1 MHCKLYFFVLKLW
14 YLIPL
19 KPALAKTMKFEYFV
33 VKWKKVFVDVV
44 ENTFLSKTDTCI
56 NLLLPNIF
64 LKILSSQ
71 KETFDLLQTSIS
83 TNEKI
88 RVKNPRKN
96 FNDVVE
102 IFFWYLLDTYLK
114 FSMRKMF
121 LKMFYSRIV
130 NLDLSHTSIS
140 KN

>member
-33 VKWKKVFVDVV
+33 VKWKKV
-44 ENTFLSKTDTCI
+44 TFLSKTDTCI

-83 TNEKI
+83 KNEKI
-88 RVKNPRKN
+88 REKNPRKN